1 MKKRSPSSPIRLC
14 VCVSALAS
22 YGSQRALHF
31 AQRTT
36 LSPKRQH
43 HPGQR
48 QAHLQGLYLGSEP
61 QGGATSILNAFHV
74 ISFPLALR
82 RQVTCKRN

>member
-1 MKKRSPSSPIRLC
+1 MC
-14 VCVSALAS
+14 VNALAS

-36 LSPKRQH
+36 LGPKRQH
-43 HPGQR
+43 HPSQR
-48 QAHLQGLYLGSEP
+48 QAHLHGLYLGTEP

-74 ISFPLALR
+74 ISTPLALWL
-82 RQVTCKRN
+82 QVTCKSN

>member
-1 MKKRSPSSPIRLC
+1 MKKRVLHSLSASL
-14 VCVSALAS
+14 CVSALAS

-61 QGGATSILNAFHV
+61 QGGATSILNAF
-74 ISFPLALR
+74 PLALWL
-82 RQVTCKRN
+82 QVTRKRN

>member
-1 MKKRSPSSPIRLC
+1 MKKRSPSSPFRLC
-14 VCVSALAS
+14 VCLSALAS

-36 LSPKRQH
+36 LGPKRQH

-48 QAHLQGLYLGSEP
+48 QAHLQGLYLGTEP
-61 QGGATSILNAFHV
+61 QGGVTSNLTA
-74 ISFPLALR
+74 FPLALWL
-82 RQVTCKRN
+82 QVTRKRN